1 MIELIKIEP
10 YRDENNNLIIGIPK
24 EQSKCMVTFKYKN
37 CTLELE
43 EGVRLHDC
51 RIQFD
56 CDNGYCFIGK
66 NTLYKG
72 FIRLG
77 LGCQVI
83 IGNQVSVTSNCF
95 ISTAEKTTL
104 RIGDDCMIASQNVI
118 RTDDS
123 HPIYDITTRKR
134 INSSR
139 SIEIGNHVWLAD
151 KSTVL
156 AGSNIKSGSVIGYG
170 SIVKGVIDENSIAV
184 GIPAKIIKRN
194 VVWERKHLTLTP
206 PFEF

>member
-123 HPIYDITTRKR
+123 HPIYDI
-134 INSSR
+134 
-139 SIEIGNHVWLAD
+139 
-151 KSTVL
+151 
-156 AGSNIKSGSVIGYG
+156 KSGSVIGYG